1 MKISCVISE
10 FNPFHNGHRYL
21 IQKQREN
28 GATHIA
34 AVMSGSFVQ
43 RGECAALNKF
53 DRARS
58 ALQNGVDLVLE
69 LPTVWA
75 CAAAPVF
82 ARGGVSVI
90 KSMGVADSIFF
101 GSECGDTGLITDCA
115 KALLSD
121 EFKAAFQSSINS
133 APSYAAAVQSA
144 VAETAGEEC
153 GKILSSP
160 NNLLA
165 VEYVKELITQNVG
178 IKAETVSRTGAE
190 HDSSVS
196 SGEFA
201 SASILREKIGDL
213 NFIRNF
219 VPQNTIP
226 IFEQAME
233 TGDTADMQGLEKI
246 IMYSLRTA
254 SLEKLRQLPDVSE
267 GLENRLKQSLDGSKS
282 LDEVIAKAV
291 CRRYSA
297 PRIRRALCS
306 LILGIDRQMQSEMP
320 PYIRVLG
327 LNSRG
332 SEILR
337 LMKKSCTVPII
348 TKTAHYK
355 TLLNDSAAKVFEK
368 DLIAADLRSLACNLP
383 MGQDFLRSAVVRSK
397 LRNEEMKK

>member
-21 IQKQREN
+21 IQRQREN
-28 GATHIA
+28 GATHIV

-43 RGECAALNKF
+43 RGECAVLGKF
-53 DRARS
+53 SRAYS
-58 ALQNGVDLVLE
+58 ALLNGVDLVLE

-82 ARGGVSVI
+82 AKGGVSII

-101 GSECGDTGLITDCA
+101 GSECGDIGLITECA
-115 KALLSD
+115 KALLSE
-121 EFKAAFQSSINS
+121 EFKAAASNNVNNIH
-133 APSYAAAVQSA
+133 SYAAAVQQS
-144 VAETAGEEC
+144 VIETAGEEC

-165 VEYVKELITQNVG
+165 VEYVKELIAQDVG
-178 IKAETVSRTGAE
+178 IQAETISRTGAE

-201 SASILREKIGDL
+201 SASILRENINDINALKG
-213 NFIRNF
+213 F
-219 VPQNTIP
+219 VPDNTIP
-226 IFEQAME
+226 IIDSALK
-233 TGDTADMQGLEKI
+233 TGDIANMQSLERV
-246 IMYSLRTA
+246 IMCALRTA
-254 SLEKLRQLPDVSE
+254 DSQSLERLPDVSE
-267 GLENRLKQSLDGSKS
+267 GLENRLKAALNGSKN
-282 LDEVIAKAV
+282 LDEVMSQAV

-306 LILGIDRQMQSEMP
+306 LLLGVDKKMQALMP

-327 LNSRG
+327 LNSNG

-337 LMKKSCTVPII
+337 LMKKSCTVPVI

-355 TLLNDSAAKVFEK
+355 TLLDDNAARIFEK
-368 DLIAADLRSLACNLP
+368 DILATDMRSLASNQP
-383 MGQDFLRSAVVRSK
+383 MGQDFLQSAKVQR
-397 LRNEEMKK
+397 RRCNE

>member
-90 KSMGVADSIFF
+90 KSIGIADSIFF

-165 VEYVKELITQNVG
+165 VEYVKELIAQDVG

-201 SASILREKIGDL
+201 SASILREKISDL

-306 LILGIDRQMQSEMP
+306 LILGIDSKMQSEMP

-368 DLIAADLRSLACNLP
+368 DLLAADLRSLACNQP
-383 MGQDFLRSAVVRSK
+383 MGQDFSRSAEVMLSVSQT
-397 LRNEEMKK
+397 

>member
-21 IQKQREN
+21 MQKQREN

-34 AVMSGSFVQ
+34 AIMSGSFVQ
-43 RGECAALNKF
+43 RGECAVLNKF
-53 DRARS
+53 DRAQS
-58 ALQNGVDLVLE
+58 AVQNGVDLVLE

-90 KSMGVADSIFF
+90 KSMGVADSVFF

-121 EFKAAFQSSINS
+121 EFKAVFQSSING

-144 VAETAGEEC
+144 VRQTAGEEC
-153 GKILSSP
+153 GEILSSP

-165 VEYVKELITQNVG
+165 VEYVKELIAQNVG

-201 SASILREKIGDL
+201 SASILREKISDL

-233 TGDTADMQGLEKI
+233 TGDTADMQSLEKI

-282 LDEVIAKAV
+282 LDEVIGKAV

-368 DLIAADLRSLACNLP
+368 DLLAADLRSLACNQP
-383 MGQDFLRSAVVRSK
+383 MGQDFLRSAEVMLSVSQT
-397 LRNEEMKK
+397 

>member
-10 FNPFHNGHRYL
+10 FNPFHNGHGYL
-21 IQKQREN
+21 IQKQKEN

-34 AVMSGSFVQ
+34 AIMSGSFVQ

-53 DRARS
+53 DRALS

-90 KSMGVADSIFF
+90 KSMGVADSVFF
-101 GSECGDTGLITDCA
+101 GSECGDIRLISDCA

-144 VAETAGEEC
+144 VNQTAGEEC
-153 GKILSSP
+153 GEILSSP

-165 VEYVKELITQNVG
+165 VEYVKELIAQNVG
-178 IKAETVSRTGAE
+178 IKAETVSRTGAK

-201 SASILREKIGDL
+201 SASILREKISDL

-219 VPQNTIP
+219 VPKNTIP
-226 IFEQAME
+226 IFDQAME
-233 TGDTADMQGLEKI
+233 TGDTADMMSLEKI

-254 SLEKLRQLPDVSE
+254 GIEKLRQLPDVSE

-306 LILGIDRQMQSEMP
+306 LILGIDSQMQSEMP
-320 PYIRVLG
+320 PYVRVLG

-355 TLLNDSAAKVFEK
+355 TMLGNNAAKIFEK
-368 DLIAADLRSLACNLP
+368 DVLATDLRSLACNQP
-383 MGQDFLRSAVVRSK
+383 MGQDFLRSAVVCVSK
-397 LRNEEMKK
+397 P